1 MGTRCFFDG
10 GPGLG
15 VGSWIDRGGG
25 VTELVVGTVEDGF
38 EEFTENDW

>member
-15 VGSWIDRGGG
+15 VGSWIDRGG